1 MAAQLIHEIESTTAY
16 CTSRLSMNDSVPAPL
31 AKNFAN
37 SIIQQVNSCL
47 TLSAQEATEV
57 LEALKGSA
65 YEEADKKR
73 IVASLEAK
81 IRTQHQVK
89 TGGAVKEQVL
99 TNPWAVCTESDW
111 VVIRNPKAS
120 LHIKMTRLVERLNL
134 IGCTAPSIQTLR
146 WMLAMILI
154 THYPEP
160 LKPLEA
166 YDKLQDLKAVVAC
179 EKKPFPFQH
188 ITTFPEHITDLPAEV
203 IDYAYADGPPVVVE
217 LPGIKTIADK
227 KKMPLRSN
235 SGLLKGDKSRNRT
248 KALTGIKEEQPP
260 PHVESLAGSDMPRPD
275 DPVECQLFTKYKSD
289 LWRHRLTHTEPI
301 AATHDQAEA
310 PIKKDDGSL
319 GMKMEA
325 DCSVTLCPRLGND
338 AIKKE
343 QSGDGDAGNVPK
355 NEQSDDGDAGKIE
368 QSGDGGTLDPWAQAA
383 LKAIG
388 QRNAVKA
395 AAAKDKQAAK
405 AAAAKAAKAA
415 AKADAAKA
423 KEAGKAL
430 KVAAKAKQEVKVKEQ
445 VHEVDKAGIL
455 KAMPKASEGDPA
467 AVHYN
472 GGVIYTCVHQHK
484 FRCLKVRRDN

>member
-1 MAAQLIHEIESTTAY
+1 
-16 CTSRLSMNDSVPAPL
+16 
-31 AKNFAN
+31 
-37 SIIQQVNSCL
+37 
-47 TLSAQEATEV
+47 
-57 LEALKGSA
+57 
-65 YEEADKKR
+65 
-73 IVASLEAK
+73 
-81 IRTQHQVK
+81 
-89 TGGAVKEQVL
+89 
-99 TNPWAVCTESDW
+99 
-111 VVIRNPKAS
+111 
-120 LHIKMTRLVERLNL
+120 
-134 IGCTAPSIQTLR
+134 
-146 WMLAMILI
+146 MLAMLLI

-160 LKPLEA
+160 LKPLEV

-179 EKKPFPFQH
+179 EKKSFPFQH

-310 PIKKDDGSL
+310 PIKKDHGSL

-325 DCSVTLCPRLGND
+325 DGSVTLCPRLGND

-383 LKAIG
+383 LTAIG
-388 QRNAVKA
+388 QKNAVKA
-395 AAAKDKQAAK
+395 AAAKANNAAQ
-405 AAAAKAAKAA
+405 
-415 AKADAAKA
+415 DAAKA
-423 KEAGKAL
+423 KKAGKPL

-445 VHEVDKAGIL
+445 VHEVAKPGIL
-455 KAMPKASEGDPA
+455 KAMPKAGEGHPA
-467 AVHYN
+467 AVNYN
-472 GGVIYTCVHQHK
+472 GGVIYTCVPQHK
-484 FRCLKVRRDN
+484 FRCLKVRGDNYSEISKAWGTKRTRQQAWKECIDAVDAHHACHQPKKGKAK